1 MPQVLLDRLA
11 TEREDLGDLGVGG
24 RFGSKLDDAELARR
38 EALGPSPAASAA
50 KCTEAVRHGRHP
62 PEGASGQEQ
71 PLGAGSSGGTGGGYY
86 FYYFYYF
93 DYFDYYFDASPDGT
107 TGSGINAAVVGAG
120 RRQRARLAAS
130 AAVTAA
136 PAPSS

>member
-1 MPQVLLDRLA
+1 MPEVLLDRLA
-11 TEREDLGDLGVGG
+11 TEREGIGDLGVGG

-62 PEGASGQEQ
+62 PEGAGGQEQ

-86 FYYFYYF
+86 F
-93 DYFDYYFDASPDGT
+93 DYYFDASPDGS